1 MRTLDFE
8 RLWSLLLLLDG
19 AKGIVGKMSL
29 SAATPFLDGAVVN
42 LVVDGALTEAALGGA
57 SPILTADLG
66 RRLLMGPSDWARRSF
81 SPEKPLESPRPPEP
95 EELSFVLNLLRPR
108 PWVEKRNV
116 RQGLLQGVTELGL
129 SHTA

>member
-42 LVVDGALTEAALGGA
+42 LVVDGALTEAALGGT

-95 EELSFVLNLLRPR
+95 EELSLVLNLLRPR
-108 PWVEKRNV
+108 PWV
-116 RQGLLQGVTELGL
+116 
-129 SHTA
+129 

>member
-1 MRTLDFE
+1 
-8 RLWSLLLLLDG
+8 
-19 AKGIVGKMSL
+19 MSL

-95 EELSFVLNLLRPR
+95 EELSLVLNLLRPR
-108 PWVEKRNV
+108 PWVYKRNV

-129 SHTA
+129 SHTALHMKSTVNFCQA